1 MLPSTAENHNW
12 ESFYYSHISTG
23 IDKGFTQ
30 CYQSQRVEAANGRSN
45 LEVYGAAGFQR
56 ETSLEILFM
65 ATLLRHFECAI
76 KNCQAVVVHTPLI
89 PDLRRQK

>member
-1 MLPSTAENHNW
+1 MKVPHSVI
-12 ESFYYSHISTG
+12 SH
-23 IDKGFTQ
+23 
-30 CYQSQRVEAANGRSN
+30 RVEAANGRSN

-56 ETSLEILFM
+56 DFLEILFM
-65 ATLLRHFECAI
+65 ATFLRHFECAI